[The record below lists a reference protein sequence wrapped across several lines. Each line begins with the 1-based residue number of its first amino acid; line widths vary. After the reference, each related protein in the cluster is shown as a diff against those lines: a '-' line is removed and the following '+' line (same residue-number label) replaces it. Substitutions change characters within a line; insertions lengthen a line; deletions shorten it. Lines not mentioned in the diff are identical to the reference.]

1 VLAKSKSQTNR
12 SVKTERFNTNI
23 QYKEN
28 IMIIGLVGKAGVGK
42 DTAAQILSKLKN
54 MPIASF
60 ARPLHEAAKF
70 VFGNDC
76 LDRDKKETPL
86 PFGREGFGKLHDGWL
101 IPFLETEE
109 VQSLIKEND
118 QIFYNQIWPVFNDP
132 TTGNF
137 YEQLSPRKFMQLL
150 GTEYFR
156 FCKDDFFICLMQNA
170 YKDVIIPDVRFEN
183 EAAICDLL
191 IGIHRDVPS
200 VNPHPSEEFANLL
213 IEGEDDGEKGII
225 TVGGHW
231 VDYLIVHNNQDIPS
245 MEQKLLKQFNLGYI

>member
-1 VLAKSKSQTNR
+1 
-12 SVKTERFNTNI
+12 
-23 QYKEN
+23 
-28 IMIIGLVGKAGVGK
+28 MIIGLVGKAGVGK

-70 VFGNDC
+70 VFGEDC
-76 LDRDKKETPL
+76 LERDKKETPL
-86 PFGREGFGKLHDGWL
+86 PFGREGFDKLHDGWL
-101 IPFLETEE
+101 IPFLKTEE
-109 VQSLIKEND
+109 VQFITKDD
-118 QIFYNQIWPVFNDP
+118 QIFYNQIYPVFNDP
-132 TTGNF
+132 VTGNF

-156 FCKDDFFICLMQNA
+156 FCKGDFFIRLMRNS
-170 YKDVIIPDVRFEN
+170 YNDVIIPDVRFEN

-200 VNPHPSEEFANLL
+200 VNGHVSEEFADLL
-213 IEGEDDGEKGII
+213 IEGEDDGEKGIVI
-225 TVGGHW
+225 VGGNW
-231 VDYLIVHNNQDIPS
+231 VDYLIVHNNQDISS

>member
-1 VLAKSKSQTNR
+1 
-12 SVKTERFNTNI
+12 
-23 QYKEN
+23 
-28 IMIIGLVGKAGVGK
+28 MIIGLVGKAGVGK
-42 DTAAQILSKLKN
+42 DTTAQILSKLKN

-70 VFGNDC
+70 VFGDDC
-76 LDRDKKETPL
+76 LERDKKETPM
-86 PFGREGFGKLHDGWL
+86 PFGIDGFNKMHDGWL

-109 VQSLIKEND
+109 VQFVIKEND

-132 TTGNF
+132 VTGNF

-156 FCKDDFFICLMQNA
+156 FCMDNFFVRLMRNS

-191 IGIHRDVPS
+191 IGIYRDVPS
-200 VNPHPSEEFANLL
+200 VNNHSSEEFAEL
-213 IEGEDDGEKGII
+213 IVGDNDDGESG
-225 TVGGHW
+225 TVRISGGVWH
-231 VDYLIVHNNQDIPS
+231 DYLIVHNNQDIS
-245 MEQKLLKQFNLGYI
+245 DLEQKLQKHIDFGKI

>member
-1 VLAKSKSQTNR
+1 
-12 SVKTERFNTNI
+12 
-23 QYKEN
+23 
-28 IMIIGLVGKAGVGK
+28 MIIGLVGKAGVGK

-86 PFGREGFGKLHDGWL
+86 PFGREGFDKLHDGWL

-109 VQSLIKEND
+109 VQSIIKEND

-132 TTGNF
+132 VTGNF

-156 FCKDDFFICLMQNA
+156 FCMDRFFVRLMQNS
-170 YKDVIIPDVRFEN
+170 YEDVIIPDVRFEN

-191 IGIHRDVPS
+191 IGIHRNVPS
-200 VNPHPSEEFANLL
+200 VNSHSSEEFADLL
-213 IEGEDDGEKGII
+213 IEGDDDGEKGMI

>member
-1 VLAKSKSQTNR
+1 
-12 SVKTERFNTNI
+12 
-23 QYKEN
+23 
-28 IMIIGLVGKAGVGK
+28 MIIGLVGKAGVGK

-70 VFGNDC
+70 VFGDDC

-86 PFGREGFGKLHDGWL
+86 PFGREGFDKLRDGWL

-109 VQSLIKEND
+109 VQFVTKDRHIFYK
-118 QIFYNQIWPVFNDP
+118 QIFPVFTDP
-132 TTGNF
+132 NTGRF

-156 FCKDDFFICLMQNA
+156 FCTDKFFVRLMQNS
-170 YKDVIIPDVRFEN
+170 YEDVIIPDVRFEN
-183 EAAICDLL
+183 EAKICDLL

-200 VNPHPSEEFANLL
+200 VNAHSSEEFAERL
-213 IEGEDDGEKGII
+213 IGDKDSGEMGKIRVDGKLVNYVIVFNTHNIDDLETTLHNFVSKRL
-225 TVGGHW
+225 
-231 VDYLIVHNNQDIPS
+231 YL
-245 MEQKLLKQFNLGYI
+245 ML